1 MRLAVQL
8 YTLRAKLA
16 EDVPGTLQA
25 LAEAGAEEVELA
37 GLYDRTADDMR
48 AILDQVGLKAASTHA
63 RLERL
68 EDEPDAVLQ
77 EARREAFGCLA

>member
-37 GLYDRTADDMR
+37 GLYDRTAD
-48 AILDQVGLKAASTHA
+48 GHA
-63 RLERL
+63 RASST
-68 EDEPDAVLQ
+68 PPV
-77 EARREAFGCLA
+77 

>member
-37 GLYDRTADDMR
+37 GLYDRTAADMR
-48 AILDQVGLKAASTHA
+48 AILDDVGLTA
-63 RLERL
+63 
-68 EDEPDAVLQ
+68 
-77 EARREAFGCLA
+77 ARRTLRSSGSRPNPTPC